1 MRLGDLDALRKNME
15 FICMGIMA
23 GTEPYNAPLTEID
36 NAPTVEPKQGEWEK
50 IGEIGLAY
58 KCNRCGEVT
67 VVPTNFCPH
76 CGADMRGVESHLDNT
91 PTAVINKDFYKTD
104 KSNPINRSDLF
115 Q

>member
-1 MRLGDLDALRKNME
+1 MRLGDLDNLKVHISELMLVYS
-15 FICMGIMA
+15 
-23 GTEPYNAPLTEID
+23 GTELNTAILNAID
-36 NAPTVEPKQGEWEK
+36 NAPTVAPKKGEWIK

-67 VVPTNFCPH
+67 VVPTKFCPH
-76 CGADMRGVESHLDNT
+76 CGAAMRSVESHLDNT
-91 PTAVINKDFYKTD
+91 PTVAINKDFYKTD

>member
-1 MRLGDLDALRKNME
+1 MRLGDLDALKE
-15 FICMGIMA
+15 QF
-23 GTEPYNAPLTEID
+23 TEGAYTVKGVREIINNAS
-36 NAPTVEPKQGEWEK
+36 TVEPKQGEWIK

-58 KCNRCGEVT
+58 TCNRCGEVT